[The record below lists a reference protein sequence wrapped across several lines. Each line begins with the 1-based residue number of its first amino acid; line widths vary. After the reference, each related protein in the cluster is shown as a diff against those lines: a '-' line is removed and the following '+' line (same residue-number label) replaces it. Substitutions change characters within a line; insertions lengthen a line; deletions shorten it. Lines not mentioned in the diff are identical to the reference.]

1 MLIKHLI
8 FLRGFEINFQIF
20 KIFHDLETEIII
32 KSGISFGTVLAV
44 TISWSLN
51 KSIFWAIF
59 HGICGWFYVIYYAVG
74 NPNNDNL
81 NE

>member
-1 MLIKHLI
+1 
-8 FLRGFEINFQIF
+8 
-20 KIFHDLETEIII
+20 LETEIII

-44 TISWSLN
+44 IISWSLN

-59 HGICGWFYVIYYAVG
+59 HGICGWFYVIYYAGG